1 MIMATRC
8 LAMQSAGQ
16 PLPPAFTSMNDLS
29 ISDKGGGDL
38 LTTTGPTK
46 FGGMRGHRGMV
57 VLLVAFATGSSR
69 AAPPT
74 RFLVGTGSNL
84 DEFDRLLASIESIV
98 VEDTLPPPVK
108 FGTAVAG
115 PYMIRPRG

>member
-1 MIMATRC
+1 MKEIST
-8 LAMQSAGQ
+8 LAMAFLHRFSD
-16 PLPPAFTSMNDLS
+16 LP
-29 ISDKGGGDL
+29 
-38 LTTTGPTK
+38 K

-69 AAPPT
+69 AVPPPT
-74 RFLVGTGSNL
+74 RFLVGIGSNL
-84 DEFDRLLASIESIV
+84 DEFDRPLASIESIV